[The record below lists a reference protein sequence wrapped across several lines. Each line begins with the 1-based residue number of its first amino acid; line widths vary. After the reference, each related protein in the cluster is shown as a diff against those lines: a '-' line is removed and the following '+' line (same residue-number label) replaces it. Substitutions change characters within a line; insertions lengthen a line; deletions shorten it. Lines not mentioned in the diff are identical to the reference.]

1 MSSGF
6 VEVAKIG
13 STYKLNGE
21 LNLYSLAN
29 PVEVLLEYGDWYI
42 QLAGTDSWQM
52 LKGESVYRR
61 ADKIYIKLA
70 NVNDAGMAKKYVN
83 ALIGVPV
90 EALPQPSEDEAYFK
104 DLIGCEVSNHCGEPF
119 GKVINIIE
127 TGANEVL
134 VCHDG
139 EHEYLI
145 PYVKKYI
152 LKEEIDLK
160 KIVVDWEYDF

>member
-1 MSSGF
+1 MSEDF
-6 VEVAKIG
+6 VEIAKVG
-13 STYKLNGE
+13 STYKLDGE
-21 LNLYSLAN
+21 LNLYTLAN
-29 PVEVLLEYGDWYI
+29 PIEVLLGYGDWYI
-42 QLAGTDSWQM
+42 RLAGADSWQL

-61 ADKIYIKLA
+61 ADKIYLKLA
-70 NVNDAGMAKKYVN
+70 NVNDASVAKKYVN

-90 EALPQPSEDEAYFK
+90 EALPVLLEDEAYFK
-104 DLIGCEVSNHCGEPF
+104 DLIGCKVSNHHGEPF
-119 GKVINIIE
+119 GKVIDIIE

-145 PYVKKYI
+145 PYVKQYI
-152 LKEEIDLK
+152 VKEEINLK